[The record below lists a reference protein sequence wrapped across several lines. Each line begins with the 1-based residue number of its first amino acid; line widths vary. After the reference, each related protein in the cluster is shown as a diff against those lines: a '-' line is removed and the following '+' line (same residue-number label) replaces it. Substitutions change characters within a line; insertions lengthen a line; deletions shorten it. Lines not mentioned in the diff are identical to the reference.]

1 MSVYNNNSFLNDSKQ
16 QLNLLLKTL
25 NSILNYINNQ
35 NYNNYE
41 ILIDTH
47 LKYYDIKNISELLY
61 NLYNISNNIQDESN
75 NFYVTRFIKYICIVQ
90 ELVDLSLLDNNT
102 RYYYYPIIPSNLFD
116 LAKQDF
122 ANFIVETFPLYD
134 IKCMTNAVSNEI
146 IKIEQKITNIEME
159 VVQQYIC

>member
-1 MSVYNNNSFLNDSKQ
+1 MFLIINLIVVY
-16 QLNLLLKTL
+16 
-25 NSILNYINNQ
+25 Y
-35 NYNNYE
+35 
-41 ILIDTH
+41 H
-47 LKYYDIKNISELLY
+47 LKMN
-61 NLYNISNNIQDESN
+61 
-75 NFYVTRFIKYICIVQ
+75 
-90 ELVDLSLLDNNT
+90 
-102 RYYYYPIIPSNLFD
+102 YYYPIIPSNLFD